1 MDDDLICLKKFN
13 SVESNLNI
21 IQKGSGFR
29 IYLTTNLFYNFL
41 SQCSCLHH
49 RSSYLDNEWFSFETA
64 STLVVGWDGG
74 PSRGVTRQDETRP
87 SNSDDPVMAHLQQL
101 DLDGDHKPRP
111 SAIEVAALVTVG
123 GYNYCLLEFFQT
135 LQKWKFWQYILV
147 WYVK

>member
-1 MDDDLICLKKFN
+1 MNDDFICLKKKLTKCYILVSELISLFLYVL
-13 SVESNLNI
+13 SRSTCNL
-21 IQKGSGFR
+21 
-29 IYLTTNLFYNFL
+29 Y
-41 SQCSCLHH
+41 SCRLRH